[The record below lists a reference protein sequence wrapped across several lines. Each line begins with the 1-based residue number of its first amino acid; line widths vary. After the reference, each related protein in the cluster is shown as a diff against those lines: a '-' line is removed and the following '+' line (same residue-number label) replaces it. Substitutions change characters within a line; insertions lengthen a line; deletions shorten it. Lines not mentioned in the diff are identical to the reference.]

1 MFFNAKVSNDNNE
14 ILRKNMRR
22 KYEIWD
28 LNTKQIYGKSSSK
41 NAIKKDKDNLNF
53 IQSEEFNGEFENA
66 KLRRF
71 LIGFAMIVLLVG
83 LILLR

>member
-1 MFFNAKVSNDNNE
+1 MFFNAKVLNDNNE

-53 IQSEEFNGEFENA
+53 IQSEEFNDEFENA
-66 KLRRF
+66 KLRRL
-71 LIGFAMIVLLVG
+71 LIAFAVIAFLVG
-83 LILLR
+83 LFVSS

>member
-1 MFFNAKVSNDNNE
+1 MFFNAKVLNDNNE

-53 IQSEEFNGEFENA
+53 IQSEEFKNLMMNL
-66 KLRRF
+66 KTLNY
-71 LIGFAMIVLLVG
+71 VG
-83 LILLR
+83 C